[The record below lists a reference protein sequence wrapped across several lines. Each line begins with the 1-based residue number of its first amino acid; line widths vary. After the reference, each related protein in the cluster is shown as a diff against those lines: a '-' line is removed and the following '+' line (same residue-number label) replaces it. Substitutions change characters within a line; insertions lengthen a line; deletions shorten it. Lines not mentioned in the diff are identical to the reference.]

1 MSRAIKYYVE
11 AINPVQPTLMEIIFG
26 FFKTFSL

>member
-11 AINPVQPTLMEIIFG
+11 AINPVQPTLLEIIFG
-26 FFKTFSL
+26 FFKSF

>member
-11 AINPVQPTLMEIIFG
+11 ALNPVQPTLMEIIIG
-26 FFKTFSL
+26 FFKSF

>member
-11 AINPVQPTLMEIIFG
+11 AINPVQPTLSEIIFG
-26 FFKTFSL
+26 FFKSF